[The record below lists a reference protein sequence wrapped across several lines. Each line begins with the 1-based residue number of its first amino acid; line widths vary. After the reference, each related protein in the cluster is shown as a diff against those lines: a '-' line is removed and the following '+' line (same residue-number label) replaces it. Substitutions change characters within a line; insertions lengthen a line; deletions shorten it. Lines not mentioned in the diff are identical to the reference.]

1 MNSGNSKIFGSNF
14 GLFWPK
20 FCPPIFFSWFLPLLD
35 VIHCY
40 KLSLY
45 ATKRKNNKTNL
56 S

>member
-35 VIHCY
+35 VITLLQAIIVC
-40 KLSLY
+40 
-45 ATKRKNNKTNL
+45 N
-56 S
+56 